1 MWGWVSLERFWQDLR
16 YAARMLHKSPGF
28 TAIGVLSLALGI
40 GANTSVFSVL
50 DSVLLKSLPVRH
62 PEQLRILTWI
72 RHGDPIGMRSH
83 SGYAIPDDQGRTVDG
98 SFSYAAYEIFRNTV
112 PQFSDLVA
120 FAQNQF
126 TVTDHVTTDLA
137 FGHYVSGN
145 YFTGLGAQPLIGRP
159 ILPADDAPGKPG
171 VAVLTHLYWSRRFA
185 SDPSIVGRA
194 ILVNREPV
202 TVVGVMP
209 PSFQGLMPGRAI
221 DLFVP
226 ISMVAETAPTYYSLT
241 APDIWWVQIFGRLK
255 RNASEAAATAAVQA
269 ALARHMDSYTGA
281 TIPVSNRPKIVLEPG
296 NRGVGL
302 LRGSIQT
309 SIYILATIAG
319 LVLFIACVNL
329 ANLLLARHTARAREI
344 AIRISL
350 GAGRWRLV
358 RHMLAE
364 SMLLAG
370 MGGIA
375 GLLLARPMLR
385 LLLNFFAGASTL
397 SIDARVDIR
406 ALGFTFAVSVVTAL
420 LFGTMPAWRATH
432 VNVGSGL
439 KETMTI
445 APGRGSRSSL
455 GRYLVSVQIALSLLL
470 VVGTGLFLRTL
481 LSLAAVDLGFQ
492 TDKILTFQ
500 TDPGRSGYKPDQL
513 GALYRRLEARIN
525 SIPGVE
531 SVGMSQLPLIGGVV
545 TNGPIRFSVSDKTIK
560 QTWFLYCSDSFLS
573 TMRIPVLLGRD
584 LSAADFDRAIPSAV
598 VNETLVK
605 KYLSAANPI
614 GQIFYP
620 PRWVDDR
627 NNSKPFTIVG
637 VARDAH
643 YRGVRDEAPP
653 TAYIPFASRP
663 PGDSRMV
670 FVIRTRL
677 VPLSLASAVRRAVA
691 SIDPNLPVAEMRT
704 EREQIDH
711 SLGTERLFA
720 TLVTM
725 FGIIAVILAAI
736 GLYGVMAFSVNHR
749 IGEIGVR
756 MALGAQ
762 RGDVRWMVLRQSL
775 FMAVLGIFVG
785 VPSALLLTSTVR
797 KLLYGVTPN
806 DPASVAGAVIVM
818 LVVAALAA
826 WIPARRASRVDPM
839 VALRYE

>member
-1 MWGWVSLERFWQDLR
+1 MFFWRRKVRERDLERELQSDLELEASEQGENGLSPEDARDAAKRAFGNTTLVKEEVREMWGWVSLERFWQDLR

-445 APGRGSRSSL
+445 VSFIVGPLSRISPDCFISVARRGDWSVPTNAVKSCRCRSRFPNRQDSDISDGSRPQWLQAGSVGRPLQTLGGAHQQHSRRRVSWDVAASL
-455 GRYLVSVQIALSLLL
+455 NWGRRYQWPDSLLRLRQNDQTNLVSLLL
-470 VVGTGLFLRTL
+470 GF
-481 LSLAAVDLGFQ
+481 LSLDNE
-492 TDKILTFQ
+492 D
-500 TDPGRSGYKPDQL
+500 SGL
-513 GALYRRLEARIN
+513 A
-525 SIPGVE
+525 
-531 SVGMSQLPLIGGVV
+531 
-545 TNGPIRFSVSDKTIK
+545 GP
-560 QTWFLYCSDSFLS
+560 
-573 TMRIPVLLGRD
+573 
-584 LSAADFDRAIPSAV
+584 
-598 VNETLVK
+598 
-605 KYLSAANPI
+605 
-614 GQIFYP
+614 
-620 PRWVDDR
+620 
-627 NNSKPFTIVG
+627 
-637 VARDAH
+637 
-643 YRGVRDEAPP
+643 
-653 TAYIPFASRP
+653 
-663 PGDSRMV
+663 
-670 FVIRTRL
+670 
-677 VPLSLASAVRRAVA
+677 
-691 SIDPNLPVAEMRT
+691 
-704 EREQIDH
+704 
-711 SLGTERLFA
+711 
-720 TLVTM
+720 
-725 FGIIAVILAAI
+725 
-736 GLYGVMAFSVNHR
+736 
-749 IGEIGVR
+749 
-756 MALGAQ
+756 
-762 RGDVRWMVLRQSL
+762 
-775 FMAVLGIFVG
+775 
-785 VPSALLLTSTVR
+785 
-797 KLLYGVTPN
+797 
-806 DPASVAGAVIVM
+806 
-818 LVVAALAA
+818 
-826 WIPARRASRVDPM
+826 
-839 VALRYE
+839 